1 MRSISRKPL
10 LAGHKLQV
18 ANSHTQVASAFL
30 PEDGGEREEVCWQEI
45 EGVFFTLMTS
55 SPSLSPPV
63 RRRHLTTDER
73 AAIAQER
80 AHGVR
85 VQDLARRWGVS
96 RQTIH
101 ATLRA
106 ASGSGQGGAQ
116 AAPAPRS
123 PMLSARVP
131 IREARA
137 LDAMAAAWGVS
148 RAEALRRLMR
158 EAQVMLAP
166 DGAATAQLAS
176 MAAAVHEAGVQVNE
190 IAKTCN
196 EASARR
202 QPIPYTIRQ
211 EAQVRRA
218 VGLVFDTIRQVQALA
233 ERGRARRDAITTAA
247 LGTKGAPQDEP

>member
-1 MRSISRKPL
+1 
-10 LAGHKLQV
+10 
-18 ANSHTQVASAFL
+18 
-30 PEDGGEREEVCWQEI
+30 
-45 EGVFFTLMTS
+45 MTS
-55 SPSLSPPV
+55 SPSLSQPPV
-63 RRRHLTTDER
+63 RRRHLTADER
-73 AAIAQER
+73 AAIAEAR
-80 AHGVR
+80 AQGVR
-85 VQDLARRWGVS
+85 VQDLARCWGVS

-106 ASGSGQGGAQ
+106 ASSSAQG
-116 AAPAPRS
+116 APAPRS

-166 DGAATAQLAS
+166 DGAAAAQLAS
-176 MAAAVHEAGVQVNE
+176 MAAAAHEAGVQVNE
-190 IAKTCN
+190 IARACN
-196 EASARR
+196 EASTRR

-211 EAQVRRA
+211 EGQVRRA
-218 VGLVFDTIRQVQALA
+218 VALVFDTIRQVQALA
-233 ERGRARRDAITTAA
+233 ERGRARLDLTTAAA